1 MSLAVELRP
10 LTKADLPAC
19 AAIHTQSF
27 ETGWNAQTLS
37 EYFPPQGLAYGAL
50 EGDKLMGFILMG
62 AVSDQADIITIA
74 VLPELRGRGIGKR
87 LVARAEQ
94 EAAALGA
101 DLIFLEVAEDNDH
114 AIALYKGAG
123 YQPIGKRK
131 NYYRRAAGRVSAVTM
146 RKDLGREDLI
156 PA

>member
-1 MSLAVELRP
+1 MSTTVELRP

-27 ETGWNAQTLS
+27 EKGWNTQTLS
-37 EYFPPQGLAYGAL
+37 EYFPPHGLAYGAL

-62 AVSDQADIITIA
+62 AVSDQTDIITIA

-87 LVARAEQ
+87 LVACAEQ

-101 DLIFLEVAEDNDH
+101 DLIFLEVAEDNDD

-123 YQPIGKRK
+123 YQPIGRRK

-146 RKDLGREDLI
+146 RKTFSLS
-156 PA
+156 P